1 LPNFEFWE
9 KNFKDSQHKDGQYW
23 NYDWRNAGNL
33 KILTKRLMPTDNL
46 IITESIYVVGDSQ
59 SKILNMEKDGAFYEL
74 KSVKG

>member
-1 LPNFEFWE
+1 
-9 KNFKDSQHKDGQYW
+9 
-23 NYDWRNAGNL
+23 L